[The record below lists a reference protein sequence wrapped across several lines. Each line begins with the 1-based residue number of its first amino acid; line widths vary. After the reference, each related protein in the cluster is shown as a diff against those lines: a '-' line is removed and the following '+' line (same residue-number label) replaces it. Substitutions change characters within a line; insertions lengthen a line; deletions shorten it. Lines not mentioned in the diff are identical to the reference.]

1 MTIPFDPFGRLSAQ
15 LLAMTLDPSKKWN
28 SKRSGLEESM
38 GFWWYKRTKQAREE
52 RGKEERKKKMEKKKK
67 GETSLFFAC
76 KFIVGAKLRYGCCR
90 CDG

>member
-1 MTIPFDPFGRLSAQ
+1 MS
-15 LLAMTLDPSKKWN
+15 S
-28 SKRSGLEESM
+28 LEESM

-52 RGKEERKKKMEKKKK
+52 RGKEERKKMEKKKK